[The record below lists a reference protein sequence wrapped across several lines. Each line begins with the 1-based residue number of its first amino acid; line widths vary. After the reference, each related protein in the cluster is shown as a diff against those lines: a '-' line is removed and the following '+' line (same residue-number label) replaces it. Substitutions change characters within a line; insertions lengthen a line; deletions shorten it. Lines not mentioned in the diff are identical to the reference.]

1 MHSLL
6 NNIRTR
12 KPLVHCIT
20 NYVTANDCANLL
32 LAGGAVPVM
41 ADAPEDAA
49 EITSAAQAL
58 VLNLGT
64 LSRSRLQAMLL
75 AGKAANL
82 CGIPVV
88 LDPVGVWA
96 ASFRY
101 GAAKQLLHEVQFA
114 AVRGNLQE
122 IDTVLTI
129 VCGSHCMPEAEPPAV
144 CHPRT
149 LAALAHTKVI
159 CTGAEDIVTDGETV
173 FRCRN
178 GHPILR
184 QITGAG
190 CMLSALTGAFLA
202 AENSVESCAAAV
214 CAMGLAGELAA
225 SRMTPRDG
233 NASCRTYLI
242 DAVYNMTD
250 EQLEEGAKLEH
261 LT

>member
-75 AGKAANL
+75 AGKAANV

-96 ASFRY
+96 TAFRRE
-101 GAAKQLLHEVQFA
+101 AAGQLVREVQFA

-122 IDTVLTI
+122 I
-129 VCGSHCMPEAEPPAV
+129 
-144 CHPRT
+144 
-149 LAALAHTKVI
+149 AALGGGTSDPARTIAVQMHTKVI

>member
-75 AGKAANL
+75 AGKAANV

-129 VCGSHCMPEAEPPAV
+129 VSGSHCMPEAEPPALKMASTGFLAMASSALITV
-144 CHPRT
+144 HSLPWKVTFFPQERDDATGSNSVTGKCLSSSTSIIFEPTKPVAPTTAT
-149 LAALAHTKVI
+149 LIILCSFYITLKVLP
-159 CTGAEDIVTDGETV
+159 DV
-173 FRCRN
+173 RCRRFFHR
-178 GHPILR
+178 GTL
-184 QITGAG
+184 
-190 CMLSALTGAFLA
+190 L
-202 AENSVESCAAAV
+202 
-214 CAMGLAGELAA
+214 
-225 SRMTPRDG
+225 
-233 NASCRTYLI
+233 
-242 DAVYNMTD
+242 
-250 EQLEEGAKLEH
+250 
-261 LT
+261 